1 MANAVTEE
9 KTLVIQNENEQDTIY
24 KLKDMTDDAKL
35 IYAKLELVTN
45 NVNTLKSNT
54 ALQLEQ
60 YSILQTHYLEALKPL
75 LSSDEAIKAK
85 DATDEKAKGK
95 RKK

>member
-45 NVNTLKSNT
+45 NVNSLKANT

-60 YSILQTHYLEALKPL
+60 HSILQRHYLEAIKPHL
-75 LSSDEAIKAK
+75 ASGEAIISE
-85 DATDEKAKGK
+85 DVTNEKAKGK
-95 RKK
+95 SKK

>member
-24 KLKDMTDDAKL
+24 KQKDMTDEAKV

-45 NVNTLKSNT
+45 NVNTLKANT
-54 ALQLEQ
+54 DLQLEQ
-60 YSILQTHYLEALKPL
+60 HSILQRHYLEVLKPL
-75 LSSDEAIKAK
+75 LSSDEAITAK